1 VAFESLASDLIG
13 IGGDTNGL
21 RDIFVHDRDTDA
33 DGIFDEPAFIKTVRV
48 SVSSTGAQATTNN
61 SFAPSISSTGRY
73 VAFESLASDLIGIGG
88 DTNGLR
94 DIFVHDRDTDADGI
108 FDEAG
113 FISTVRV
120 SVDTGGSQSITGN
133 SSTPSISSTGRFV
146 TFESLARDLIAG
158 DTNGLRDVFFHDRDT
173 DGDGIYDEPGAISTV
188 RVSLD
193 TSGVQANN
201 SSFAPS
207 ISPDGK
213 FVAFESMA
221 NNLVTGDTNGLT
233 DIFVRTP

>member
-1 VAFESLASDLIG
+1 
-13 IGGDTNGL
+13 
-21 RDIFVHDRDTDA
+21 
-33 DGIFDEPAFIKTVRV
+33 
-48 SVSSTGAQATTNN
+48 
-61 SFAPSISSTGRY
+61 
-73 VAFESLASDLIGIGG
+73 
-88 DTNGLR
+88 LR